1 MKERARRF
9 EGNSRVR
16 VPAGRG
22 FPTQR
27 QPEPRRGSAHPK
39 SLREPGAA
47 TGDLRPLGRVP
58 GPAWPGPLE
67 PGAVPPDGSGRP
79 MAPGGR
85 ASGRSGAAVT
95 PEPRMRTLASLM
107 CICVFIWEP
116 VSSTL
121 NLVPNLRSLSYWK
134 QRLSD
139 LYFFMPRNIKKTTSL
154 KTHNPKTLV
163 YFPSSALFLENEQ

>member
-9 EGNSRVR
+9 EGNSRVP

-39 SLREPGAA
+39 PLREPGARN
-47 TGDLRPLGRVP
+47 GRPSSP
-58 GPAWPGPLE
+58 GQSSGPCLARPPGTWGSPA
-67 PGAVPPDGSGRP
+67 P

-95 PEPRMRTLASLM
+95 PEPRMRTLASLT

-139 LYFFMPRNIKKTTSL
+139 LFFFFWLFKKNYETCPEILKRPRL
-154 KTHNPKTLV
+154 
-163 YFPSSALFLENEQ
+163 